1 MDGIGTRIREARQR
15 RKLSQ
20 TELARRVGLHRV
32 SLANIEGGRKT
43 PSLPTL
49 FKLARALKV
58 SPASLVNG

>member
-1 MDGIGTRIREARQR
+1 MDGIGTRIREARKR

-32 SLANIEGGRKT
+32 SLANIERGTRT
-43 PSLPTL
+43 PSLETL

-58 SPASLVNG
+58 APARLLNG

>member
-32 SLANIEGGRKT
+32 SLANIERGTRT
-43 PSLPTL
+43 PSLETL

-58 SPASLVNG
+58 APARLLNG